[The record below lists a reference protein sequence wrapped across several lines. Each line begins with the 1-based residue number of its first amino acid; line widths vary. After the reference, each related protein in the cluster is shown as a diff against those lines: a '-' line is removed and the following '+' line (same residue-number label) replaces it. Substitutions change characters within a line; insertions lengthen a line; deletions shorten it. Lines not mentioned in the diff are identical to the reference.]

1 MDQVRAVRSLARSLA
16 PLDGEPA
23 AAPSARVRQPASLLD
38 RRLLDSHRLNSRV
51 VPPRLPLPAAHA
63 PVAAAAAT
71 MPQTPGKKGKGKGK
85 RKSEQEALAKKQ
97 RKEAANQK
105 KVAEQE
111 AIATMCELIDGM
123 SWTKKD
129 GTVPTLRQ
137 GECALCVAAA
147 SRDALADAPAD
158 AHTRAGHLIAGLL
171 PLARVRASTEE
182 MVEETKFGGLFGGK
196 SKKVKAWSDTYYPC
210 KEGESIALPLVPLA
224 PSYAARGHPVHVRVR
239 VRVRMFDRE
248 CDCRPWR
255 AQPWPR
261 SSFPRRTKRHQKGA
275 RSDRPTKAR
284 RGRRGWLTWH
294 RQRFDRILSAGST
307 ARFCRSQRWARLSPS
322 AIGRPCRSAR

>member
-63 PVAAAAAT
+63 PVAAAAAAAAT
-71 MPQTPGKKGKGKGK
+71 MPKKGK
-85 RKSEQEALAKKQ
+85 RKSEKGTSSKQQ
-97 RKEAANQK
+97 RKEMKEEAKQK
-105 KVAEQE
+105 KVAEQK
-111 AIATMCELIDGM
+111 AIATMCKLINEM
-123 SWTKKD
+123 SWTKGD

-137 GECALCVAAA
+137 GECAPCLAAA
-147 SRDALADAPAD
+147 SRDAPADAPAG

-182 MVEETKFGGLFGGK
+182 RIEETKFGGLQKTG
-196 SKKVKAWSDTYYPC
+196 KKVKAWSDTYYPC
-210 KEGESIALPLVPLA
+210 KEGESIAVPLVPHA
-224 PSYAARGHPVHVRVR
+224 PSYAARGHP
-239 VRVRMFDRE
+239 VRMFDRE

-255 AQPWPR
+255 TQPWPR
-261 SSFPRRTKRHQKGA
+261 SSCPHRTKRQKGA
-275 RSDRPTKAR
+275 TLNQPTRRRQKEAR
-284 RGRRGWLTWH
+284 RGRRGRLTRH

-307 ARFCRSQRWARLSPS
+307 ARFCHSQRWARLSPS
-322 AIGRPCRSAR
+322 AIGRPCRWVR